1 MVGQPKFKKRVN
13 ILPAVSVCG
22 SNIRFVDTITE
33 FCLSVLQFKKGSFQ
47 LVDEAPQA
55 DILLILCD
63 SCRHYADD
71 LGSIGSYLRSSIDP
85 PINSVSTCKSGLDDA
100 DKLETC
106 DGCGAVIDITDILYS
121 LDRTIGVI
129 ALNSYFQIGD
139 LTATD
144 SVEFSSYCQGCGSV
158 IDSNHLQALLL
169 DWIHNRQA
177 GGAK

>member
-1 MVGQPKFKKRVN
+1 MKMKTHNSIICKCDG
-13 ILPAVSVCG
+13 CG
-22 SNIRFVDTITE
+22 SDIHYGDNIVE
-33 FCLSVLQFKKGSFQ
+33 FCLSVLQFKNESFQ
-47 LVDEAPQA
+47 LMDEAPQA

-63 SCRHYADD
+63 SCRNYADD
-71 LGSIGSYLRSSIDP
+71 LDAIGSYLRSSIDP